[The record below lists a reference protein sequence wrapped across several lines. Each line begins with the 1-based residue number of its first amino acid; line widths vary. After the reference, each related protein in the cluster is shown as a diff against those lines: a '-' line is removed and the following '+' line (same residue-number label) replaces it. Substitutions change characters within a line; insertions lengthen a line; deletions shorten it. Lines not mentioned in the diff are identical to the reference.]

1 MSRGPRQ
8 RLVCTGKVCRRSC
21 ESWEFGG
28 RDASRSRKNRVG
40 GENTLRRIVQAY
52 VLAGGGSTRFGR
64 DKALVEIDG
73 VPMLLRMRGL
83 LGAVSQNVTVV
94 APPLRY
100 AVLGVTSV
108 SDRWEGQGPLAGIIT
123 ALLTTKESGTVA
135 DWNLIIGCDLPFLT
149 REWLSYLAERAL
161 ASRAEVVAPRSAQGL
176 EPLCACWRA
185 SAADKLQSVFDG
197 GVRKITEAMKSLE
210 MEVVDEADW
219 KRFDTGDRLFW
230 NMNTVADFDEARRI
244 LEA

>member
-1 MSRGPRQ
+1 
-8 RLVCTGKVCRRSC
+8 V
-21 ESWEFGG
+21 
-28 RDASRSRKNRVG
+28 RV
-40 GENTLRRIVQAY
+40 ENTAGGIVQSY

-73 VPMLLRMRGL
+73 VAMLLRMRGL
-83 LGAVSQNVTVV
+83 LGAVSQKVTVI

-161 ASRAEVVAPRSAQGL
+161 ASRAEVVAPRSTQGL

-185 SAADKLQSVFDG
+185 SAAAKLQNVFDG

-219 KRFDTGDRLFW
+219 KRFDNAGRLFW
-230 NMNTVADFDEARRI
+230 NMNTVADFDEAKRI
-244 LEA
+244 LEGQRA